1 MTVIVVIL
9 STFPSFV
16 QFVTQ
21 KNSWQNSTLSTALIL
36 RLLGLA
42 SHPSWSIS
50 SLQLLS
56 SDYLALLAIP
66 VGQFQNLCLQ
76 RSNAITLAFE
86 FFLSRAQLVIKQVY
100 ASFRQFPFRLI
111 FVLIKLRA

>member
-16 QFVTQ
+16 QFVT
-21 KNSWQNSTLSTALIL
+21 KRIHGKIL
-36 RLLGLA
+36 
-42 SHPSWSIS
+42 HC
-50 SLQLLS
+50 LQLLS
-56 SDYLALLAIP
+56 SDYFALLAFP

-76 RSNAITLAFE
+76 RFSAIALAFE
-86 FFLSRAQLVIKQVY
+86 FLSRAQLVIKQVY
-100 ASFRQFPFRLI
+100 ASFRQFLFKLI